1 MGGEWVSCPQSAP
14 ALMSG
19 VRNLLGSRFRGNGGM
34 ESENGGGGKRDL
46 WRDNR
51 PFNLNANGE
60 PAESDVLGLE

>member
-1 MGGEWVSCPQSAP
+1 MGGEWVNRPQSAP

-19 VRNLLGSRFRGNGGM
+19 VRDLLGSRFRGNGGM

-51 PFNLNANGE
+51 LNANGE
-60 PAESDVLGLE
+60 PAESDVFGLG

>member
-1 MGGEWVSCPQSAP
+1 
-14 ALMSG
+14 MSG
-19 VRNLLGSRFRGNGGM
+19 VRDLLGSRFRGNGGM

-60 PAESDVLGLE
+60 PAESDALGLE